1 MRAEVE
7 RRLAEVR
14 SEIEAG
20 QRMLVEIESQETHVR
35 KSLLRLAGA
44 AQVLEELLATP
55 EPG

>member
-14 SEIEAG
+14 TEIETG
-20 QRMLVEIESQETHVR
+20 QRMLAEMESQETHLR
-35 KSLLRLAGA
+35 KTLLRLAGA

-55 EPG
+55 ERG